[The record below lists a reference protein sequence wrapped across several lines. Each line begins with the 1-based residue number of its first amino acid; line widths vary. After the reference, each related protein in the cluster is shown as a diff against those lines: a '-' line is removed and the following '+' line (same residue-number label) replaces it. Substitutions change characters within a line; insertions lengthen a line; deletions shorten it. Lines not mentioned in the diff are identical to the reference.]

1 MNDAPKR
8 DSRGSRAS
16 KNSGRIKPLFRLG
29 LRLSIGCCAGVLTAL
44 AIFGLVLAGLWA
56 LPTGPSAGY
65 KLGSLI
71 VAAVVGLTSGA
82 CLVAWVSKTY
92 RLLSAVLFAFLLG
105 GFSGLYI
112 FGLDPRL
119 WLTLP
124 AAALCG
130 ASGGFFVE
138 RYFMEVS
145 E

>member
-1 MNDAPKR
+1 MNEAPKR
-8 DSRGSRAS
+8 GSPESRAS
-16 KNSGRIKPLFRLG
+16 KNSGRIKPLFQQG
-29 LRLSIGCCAGVLTAL
+29 LRLSTGCSAGVLTTL

-56 LPTGPSAGY
+56 LLGGASAGY
-65 KLGSLI
+65 KFGSLI

-82 CLVAWVSKTY
+82 SLVAWISKTY
-92 RLLSAVLFAFLLG
+92 RFLSAVLFAFFLG
-105 GFSGLYI
+105 GFSSIYI

-130 ASGGFFVE
+130 AAGGFLVE

-145 E
+145 G